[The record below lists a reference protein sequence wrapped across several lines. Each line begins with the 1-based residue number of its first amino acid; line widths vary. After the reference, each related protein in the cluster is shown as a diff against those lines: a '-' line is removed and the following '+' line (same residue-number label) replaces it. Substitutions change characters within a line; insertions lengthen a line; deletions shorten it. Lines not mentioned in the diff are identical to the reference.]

1 MKKYTAEIIIRNKD
15 NQSVQSNLPFAY
27 LTIGGARRNAIRM
40 SKLMLKTSKL
50 CRGGHIEMVNIIEVK
65 NGEKKL
71 AGFIAY

>member
-15 NQSVQSNLPFAY
+15 DQSIQANLPFTY
-27 LTIGGARRNAIRM
+27 LTMGGARRNAIRM
-40 SKLMLKTSKL
+40 GKLMMQTNKL
-50 CRGGHIEMVNIIEVK
+50 CRGGHIEMINIIEVK